1 MCSASSSSGAA
12 VERITVWL
20 ARVGFLIIAA
30 CTFGLSFDAIRDVA
44 VQTGAV
50 DPSLAWI
57 VPLAVDGM
65 IVTAT
70 AVLWTE
76 SLSGRGWHI
85 FPLLAIIG
93 PAALSMWANI
103 AHASGTSLLAQVLA
117 AVPPAGLILSL
128 ELVAWQIRRE
138 RTMVPRFTPAWV
150 DRERRAAAAEDT
162 DATVDDD
169 VSQRASRAIAE
180 FDRQTADAAAADH
193 RGTFAEPG
201 YAPRATHHDGRG
213 GASEFHDRRD
223 SGANRGA
230 DRDDPSRRLVV
241 TGYTPEDGQLQ
252 IDRDDTGQL
261 QIDRD
266 DTGRLTL
273 DVPSQARGKEV
284 WAQIIAAVQG
294 ADEVPTQRQLA
305 AELNVPRSRVRR
317 AIEHNRD
324 EWDELCDRVEHD
336 AVDAPVTAGTAAD
349 RR

>member
-1 MCSASSSSGAA
+1 

-44 VQTGAV
+44 QNTGAV

-76 SLSGRGWHI
+76 SLSGRGWHM
-85 FPLLAIIG
+85 FPLAAIVG

-128 ELVAWQIRRE
+128 ELVSWQIRRE
-138 RTMVPRFTPAWV
+138 RTMAPRFTPAWL
-150 DRERRAAAAEDT
+150 DRDRQSAARAMAGPDRHDGE
-162 DATVDDD
+162 D
-169 VSQRASRAIAE
+169 VSARASRAVAE
-180 FDRQTADAAAADH
+180 YDRQSSQVAQHTDDGPDH
-193 RGTFAEPG
+193 AGPRG
-201 YAPRATHHDGRG
+201 PRD
-213 GASEFHDRRD
+213 
-223 SGANRGA
+223 GA
-230 DRDDPSRRLVV
+230 DRDGRADRLDREDEREIVV
-241 TGYTPEDGQLQ
+241 TGHHGTP
-252 IDRDDTGQL
+252 RDDPATTTGQL
-261 QIDRD
+261 LIDRD

-284 WAQIIAAVQG
+284 WAQIIAAVQDSG
-294 ADEVPTQRQLA
+294 EVPTQRQLA
-305 AELNVPRSRVRR
+305 EELDVSRSRVRR
-317 AIEHNRD
+317 AIASNRD
-324 EWDELCDRVEHD
+324 EWDDLCERVGQGE
-336 AVDAPVTAGTAAD
+336 PVGAGN
-349 RR
+349 RH